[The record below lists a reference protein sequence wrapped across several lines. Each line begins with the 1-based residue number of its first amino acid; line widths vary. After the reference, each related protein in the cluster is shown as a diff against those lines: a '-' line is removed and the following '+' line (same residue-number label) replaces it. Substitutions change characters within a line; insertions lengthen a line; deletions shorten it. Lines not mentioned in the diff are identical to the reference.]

1 MRAPGDSDFV
11 SPAERYPPS
20 WPVAPP
26 AFDESRLGTGQP
38 RPSWEPLFSI
48 LERLGPEELCARE
61 EDGRRL
67 LAEHGVSCFVQTAEA
82 GIDEPWQL
90 DPLPLLIDGQEWL
103 GLEQGL
109 KQRAR
114 LLDRVLA
121 DLYGKQR
128 LVRDGLVPAPLVFA
142 NPGYLRSC
150 QALEVRGGA
159 YLQSYAVDL
168 ARSADGR
175 WWVMADRTQAPG
187 GLGFSLE
194 NRAVVSRILPEAVRE
209 IQPRQILEI
218 LRVQR
223 DTLRHFAP
231 SGVEKPAVVL
241 LTPGPRN
248 EAYFEHAYLARLLG
262 LTLVEG
268 DDLTVRDRRLFIKT
282 LEGLRAADVVLRR
295 VGDAFCDPL
304 ELRGDSLLGVPG
316 LVEAARSG
324 HVTLGNALGAGL
336 LEGPAFLPFL
346 PSLCRH
352 LLMEDLRLPSVA
364 TWWCGQGN
372 EQTYVR
378 ERLNELVVRPA
389 FQLPGRIRDSRLM
402 DAAQHAQLLDEIL
415 SNPHE
420 FVGQE
425 QVRLSRAPCWTPQG
439 IESKPFVLR
448 AFVLHDGTDYVVM
461 PGGLARIVP
470 DACLATSA
478 LPLNLPSKD
487 VWVLPAGGAEEEEVV
502 VTAPTSTLSL
512 ERGSSDLP
520 SRTADNFF
528 WLGRYAERLEQL
540 TRVCRYVLRCVAD
553 DAGTASHR
561 RLGPLELMLER
572 MGLLAEATPG
582 TPTRERLQQRIL
594 PLLFEEES
602 PKGTRQLLKR
612 MHLVAFSLRD
622 RLSADTW
629 RILTRLDLCARQPP
643 GRTLLAQALG
653 LSDKLVVDLAA
664 LSGMEMENMTRG
676 HGWVFLD
683 LGRRLERGSFM
694 SGLLAAMLRASNDV
708 EFLLEP
714 ALEIFDSVMT
724 HRRWY
729 FAEPRLASTFQV
741 LAWEFSNPR
750 SLAFQVA
757 ALERH
762 SDSLPLGAN
771 PEGAALARSCVSEL
785 SRQLRELHQ
794 GAANLPQLEQARRL
808 SELGEKLHELSE
820 LLTQVYFSH
829 VIPQVS

>member
-1 MRAPGDSDFV
+1 M
-11 SPAERYPPS
+11 SPVERRPPQWS
-20 WPVAPP
+20 VAPLG
-26 AFDESRLGTGQP
+26 FDESRLVTGQP
-38 RPSWEPLFSI
+38 RSSWEPLFSI
-48 LERLGPEELCARE
+48 LERLGPEELSARE

-67 LAEHGVSCFVQTAEA
+67 LAEHGVSCFVQTAET

-90 DPLPLLIDGQEWL
+90 DPLPLIIDGQEWL

-114 LLDRVLA
+114 LLDSILA

-142 NPGYLRSC
+142 NPGYLRPC
-150 QALEVRGGA
+150 QALEVRGGV
-159 YLQSYAVDL
+159 YLQSYAADL

-175 WWVMADRTQAPG
+175 WWVMTDRTQAPG

-194 NRAVVSRILPEAVRE
+194 NRAVVSRMLPEAVRE
-209 IQPRQILEI
+209 IQPRQVLEI

-223 DTLRHFAP
+223 DSLRHFAP
-231 SGVEKPAVVL
+231 GGVEKPAVVL
-241 LTPGPRN
+241 FTPGPRN

-282 LEGLRAADVVLRR
+282 MEGLRAADVVLRR

-324 HVTLGNALGAGL
+324 HVTVGNALGAGL

-352 LLMEDLRLPSVA
+352 LLMEELRLPSVA
-364 TWWCGQGN
+364 TWWCGQGG
-372 EQTYVR
+372 EQAYVR

-389 FQLPGRIRDSRLM
+389 FQLSGCVRDPLSM
-402 DAAQHAQLLDEIL
+402 DAAQHAQLQADIL
-415 SNPHE
+415 SHPHE
-420 FVGQE
+420 LVGQE
-425 QVRLSRAPCWTPQG
+425 QVSLSRAPCWTTQG
-439 IESKPFVLR
+439 VESKPFVLR
-448 AFVLHDGTDYVVM
+448 VFVLHDGTDYVVM
-461 PGGLARIVP
+461 PGGLARMVP
-470 DACLATSA
+470 ETSLASSA
-478 LPLNLPSKD
+478 LPLSLPSKD
-487 VWVLPAGGAEEEEVV
+487 VWVLPVAGAEEEAVV
-502 VTAPTSTLSL
+502 VAAPTPTLSL

-540 TRVCRYVLRCVAD
+540 TRVCRYVLRRVAD
-553 DAGTASHR
+553 DAGGASQR

-572 MGLLAEATPG
+572 MGLLSEATPG
-582 TPTRERLQQRIL
+582 TPSRERLQQRIL
-594 PLLFEEES
+594 PLLFEDEIS
-602 PKGTRQLLKR
+602 NGTRQLLKR
-612 MHLVAFSLRD
+612 MHLAAFSLRD

-629 RILTRLDLCARQPP
+629 RILTRLDLDARQPP
-643 GRTLLAQALG
+643 GRTPLAQALG
-653 LSDKLVVDLAA
+653 LSDQLVVELAA
-664 LSGMEMENMTRG
+664 FSGMEMENMTRG

-683 LGRRLERGSFM
+683 FGRRLERGSFM
-694 SGLLAAMLRASNDV
+694 SGLLAAMLRASNDL

-729 FAEPRLASTFQV
+729 FAEPRLASTIQV
-741 LAWEFSNPR
+741 LAWESSNPR
-750 SLAFQVA
+750 SLAFQIA

-762 SDSLPLGAN
+762 SDSLPSGAN
-771 PEGAALARSCVSEL
+771 PEGANLARSCINEI
-785 SRQLRELHQ
+785 SRQLRELSQ
-794 GAANLPQLEQARRL
+794 RAADLPELEQAQQL
-808 SELGEKLHELSE
+808 SALGEKLHELSE

-829 VIPQVS
+829 VIPQVN

>member
-1 MRAPGDSDFV
+1 
-11 SPAERYPPS
+11 
-20 WPVAPP
+20 
-26 AFDESRLGTGQP
+26 
-38 RPSWEPLFSI
+38 
-48 LERLGPEELCARE
+48 LERLGWEELSARE

-67 LAEHGVSCFVQTAEA
+67 LAEHGVSCFVQTAE
-82 GIDEPWQL
+82 GGVDEPWQL
-90 DPLPLLIDGQEWL
+90 DPLPLLIDGQEWV
-103 GLEQGL
+103 GIEQGL
-109 KQRAR
+109 KQRAC

-121 DLYGKQR
+121 DLYGTQR
-128 LVRDGLVPAPLVFA
+128 LVRDGLVPAALVFA
-142 NPGYLRSC
+142 NPGYLRAC
-150 QALEVRGGA
+150 QALEVRGGV
-159 YLQSYAVDL
+159 YLQSYAADL

-187 GLGFSLE
+187 GLGFALE
-194 NRAVVSRILPEAVRE
+194 NRTVVSRMLPEAILE

-231 SGVEKPAVVL
+231 GGVEKPAVVL

-324 HVTLGNALGAGL
+324 HVALGNALGAGL

-352 LLMEDLRLPSVA
+352 LLAEELKLPSVA
-364 TWWCGQGN
+364 TWWCGQGR

-378 ERLNELVVRPA
+378 ERLNELIVRPA
-389 FQLPGRIRDSRLM
+389 FQLPGRSRDPLSM
-402 DAAQHAQLLDEIL
+402 DATQRAELLDEIL
-415 SNPHE
+415 SHPHE
-420 FVGQE
+420 LVGQE
-425 QVRLSRAPCWTPQG
+425 QVRLSHAPCWTPQG
-439 IESKPFVLR
+439 LESKPFILR
-448 AFVLHDGTDYVVM
+448 VFVLHDGTDYVVM
-461 PGGLARIVP
+461 PGGLARMVP
-470 DACLATSA
+470 DTRLATSA

-487 VWVLPAGGAEEEEVV
+487 VWVLPVAGAEDEGVT
-502 VTAPTSTLSL
+502 VTAPASALSP

-528 WLGRYAERLEQL
+528 WVGRYAERLEQL

-553 DAGTASHR
+553 DAGTASQR

-572 MGLLAEATPG
+572 MGLLSEANPG
-582 TPTRERLQQRIL
+582 TPPRERLQQRIL

-602 PKGTRQLLKR
+602 PKGTRRLLKR
-612 MHLVAFSLRD
+612 IHLAAFSLRD
-622 RLSADTW
+622 RVSTDTW
-629 RILTRLDLCARQPP
+629 RILTRLDQDARQLP
-643 GRTLLAQALG
+643 GRTPLAQALS
-653 LSDKLVVDLAA
+653 LSDRLVVDLAA

-683 LGRRLERGSFM
+683 FGRRLERGSFI
-694 SGLLAAMLRASNDV
+694 SGLLAAMLRASHDV

-729 FAEPRLASTFQV
+729 FSEPRLASTIHV
-741 LAWEFSNPR
+741 LAWESSNPR
-750 SLAFQVA
+750 SLAFQIA

-762 SDSLPLGAN
+762 SGSLPSGAN
-771 PEGAALARSCVSEL
+771 PEGVALARSFMKDL
-785 SRQLRELHQ
+785 SQQLRELSQ
-794 GAANLPQLEQARRL
+794 RAGGLPELEQAREL
-808 SELGEKLHELSE
+808 SVLGERLHELSE
-820 LLTQVYFSH
+820 LLTQMYFSH
-829 VIPQVS
+829 VTPQVN